1 MSDDLCMMSA
11 VDLVAHYRARKISPA
26 EVTRAVFER
35 INKVNGPVNAFVY
48 TLEASA
54 TAEAKASEARW
65 KKGAPLG
72 LIDGV
77 PVTIKDLADIKGH
90 PTYKGSRTAPE
101 TPVAADSP
109 AVALLR
115 ASGAVFVGKTTTPE
129 FGWAGVTHSP
139 RTGITRNPWN
149 PAKTSGGSSG
159 GAGVAAALGMGALHL
174 GTDGGGSIRMPSSMC
189 GIFGLKPTTGRIPYH
204 PGSAMLSCSALGPMT
219 RTVSDAA
226 LMMDVAAKTDAR
238 DWFGIPAPA
247 PRHRDSLDVGAR
259 GLRIAYSPSLFGARP
274 NAEIASA
281 VADVAKLYDKLGAH
295 VTDVGDFLKS
305 PRKPYETFYVANLAR
320 LFRLMTDEQK
330 AVVDPGFRAFAED
343 GLRVSI
349 ADYQDA
355 IMAQIAFGAEVQ
367 QALVDYDLILSPQ
380 LILTAFE
387 AGVEVPAGRGMTRWF
402 DWAPYT
408 YPFNFSNHPA
418 ASVPCGFDSSGMPM
432 SFQLVGRKA
441 EEALILRA
449 AHAFERERPFT
460 MPKAR

>member
-1 MSDDLCMMSA
+1 MADDLCMLSA
-11 VDLVAHYRARKISPA
+11 ADLVARYQARRLSPV
-26 EVTRAVFER
+26 EVARAVFQR
-35 INKVNGPVNAFVY
+35 IGKANGPVNAFVY
-48 TLEASA
+48 TLEESA
-54 TAEAKASEARW
+54 LAEAKESEARW

-72 LIDGV
+72 PIDGV
-77 PVTIKDLADIKGH
+77 PATIKDLADIKGH
-90 PTYKGSRTAPE
+90 PSYKGSSTTAD
-101 TPVAADSP
+101 TPVSADSP
-109 AVALLR
+109 AVALMR

-139 RTGITRNPWN
+139 KTGITRNPWN

-174 GTDGGGSIRMPSSMC
+174 GTDGGGSIRMPASMC
-189 GIFGLKPTTGRIPYH
+189 GIFGLKPTTGRIPYY
-204 PGSAMLSCSALGPMT
+204 PGSAMLSCSAVGPMT
-219 RTVSDAA
+219 RTVGDAA
-226 LMMDVAAKTDAR
+226 LMMDVTAKIDAR
-238 DWFGIPAPA
+238 DWFGIPARA
-247 PRHRDSLDVGAR
+247 PSHRDGLEAGAK
-259 GLRIAYSPSLFGARP
+259 GLRIAYGPTLFGARP
-274 NAEIASA
+274 HAEIAAA
-281 VADVAKLYDKLGAH
+281 VDGVAKLYRKLGAE

-320 LFRLMTDEQK
+320 LYRLMTDEQK
-330 AVVDPGFRAFAED
+330 AVVDPGFRAYVED
-343 GLRVSI
+343 GLRVPI
-349 ADYQDA
+349 ADYQDS

-418 ASVPCGFDSSGMPM
+418 ASVPCGFDSSGLPM

-449 AHAFERERPFT
+449 ARAYERERPFK
-460 MPKAR
+460 MPKVN